1 MSALVVWFGSRR
13 FGVGIFFMNSSLVT
27 LTTFSFRFE
36 AERLQQVLQS
46 EGIGSMIK
54 GDDAS
59 GWNPVIGLA
68 TGGMTVLVNQA
79 DYESAK
85 LLLDELK
92 A

>member
-1 MSALVVWFGSRR
+1 MKSD
-13 FGVGIFFMNSSLVT
+13 LVT
-27 LTTFSFRFE
+27 LTTYSFRFE

-46 EGIGSMIK
+46 EGIGSMIQ

-59 GWNPVIGLA
+59 GWNPLIGLA
-68 TGGMTVLVNQA
+68 TGGMTVRVTRA